1 MLKLTI
7 LKICI
12 ILILSFSK
20 HQYNQ
25 NCIKYYIQ
33 KEGYLMTIY
42 IIISF
47 LLATSLVVWIF
58 IWIDAGVGLRRID
71 RLEEEVPLRNGPL
84 VSIIIAARNE
94 EKGLKESLLSQFSQL
109 YQNIE
114 WILVNDRSTD
124 QTPVIMDEIKVNHG
138 NVSVIHIV
146 DLPQGWLGKNHA
158 LFVGS
163 KQAKGEFLLFTDADV
178 LFHKETVAKAIHYF
192 MRHEL
197 DHLTAAPNLHGQRLW
212 LNSFIAFFMF
222 GFSYFKRPWQANH
235 PRSKVGM
242 GIGAFNLVR
251 KDTYEKLGTHEV
263 IKMRPDDD
271 LMLGK
276 KMKMNGYKQRI
287 VTALPLLEVE
297 WYSTLKEAL
306 IGLEKNTFAGLHY
319 RLSMVLFAIFGV
331 FVSQVLPFITLF
343 SSNLTLFS
351 LSIGNILMLAI
362 VYSLIIKRMTTYSP
376 WMFLIFP
383 ITAILFVYS
392 IIRASFLTFV
402 RGGII
407 WRGTKYRLKDL
418 RNKDL

>member
-1 MLKLTI
+1 
-7 LKICI
+7 
-12 ILILSFSK
+12 
-20 HQYNQ
+20 
-25 NCIKYYIQ
+25 
-33 KEGYLMTIY
+33 MTLY
-42 IIISF
+42 IIISL
-47 LLATSLVVWIF
+47 LLATSLVVWIS
-58 IWIDAGVGLRRID
+58 ILIDAYVGLRRID
-71 RLEEEVPLRNGPL
+71 RLEKENSLRDGPL

-124 QTPVIMDEIKVNHG
+124 QTPVIMDEIQVHHKNVN
-138 NVSVIHIV
+138 VIHIA

-163 KQAKGEFLLFTDADV
+163 KKAKGEFLLFTDADV
-178 LFHKETVAKAIHYF
+178 LFHKEAVAKAIHYF
-192 MRHEL
+192 MRHKL

-235 PRSKVGM
+235 LRSKVGM

-251 KDTYEKLGTHEV
+251 KDTYENLGTHEV

-276 KMKMNGYKQRI
+276 KIKVKGYKQRI

-343 SSNLTLFS
+343 TNDFTLLS
-351 LSIGNILMLAI
+351 LSLGNILILAI
-362 VYSLIIKRMTTYSP
+362 CYSLIIRRMTTYSP

-383 ITAILFVYS
+383 LTAILFVYS
-392 IIRASFLTFV
+392 IIRASFLTFI

-418 RNKDL
+418 RKNDV

>member
-1 MLKLTI
+1 
-7 LKICI
+7 
-12 ILILSFSK
+12 
-20 HQYNQ
+20 
-25 NCIKYYIQ
+25 
-33 KEGYLMTIY
+33 MTLY
-42 IIISF
+42 TIISL
-47 LLATSLVVWIF
+47 LLATSLVVWIS
-58 IWIDAGVGLRRID
+58 ILIDAYIGLKRID
-71 RLEEEVPLRNGPL
+71 RLEKENSLRDGPL

-94 EKGLKESLLSQFSQL
+94 EKGLKTSLLSQFSQL

-124 QTPVIMDEIKVNHG
+124 QTPVIMDEIQVDHKNVN
-138 NVSVIHIV
+138 VIHIV

-163 KQAKGEFLLFTDADV
+163 KKAKGEFLLFTDADV
-178 LFHKETVAKAIHYF
+178 LFHKEAVAKAIHYF
-192 MRHEL
+192 MRHNL

-276 KMKMNGYKQRI
+276 KMKIKGYKQRI

-319 RLSMVLFAIFGV
+319 RLSMVFFAIFGV

-343 SSNLTLFS
+343 TNDFMLFS
-351 LSIGNILMLAI
+351 LSLSNIFLLAI
-362 VYSLIIKRMTTYSP
+362 CYSLIIRRMTTYSP

-383 ITAILFVYS
+383 LTAILFIYS
-392 IIRASFLTFV
+392 IIRASFLTFI

-418 RNKDL
+418 RKNDV

>member
-1 MLKLTI
+1 
-7 LKICI
+7 
-12 ILILSFSK
+12 
-20 HQYNQ
+20 
-25 NCIKYYIQ
+25 
-33 KEGYLMTIY
+33 MTLY
-42 IIISF
+42 TIISL
-47 LLATSLVVWIF
+47 LLATSLVVWIS
-58 IWIDAGVGLRRID
+58 ILIDAYIGLKRID
-71 RLEEEVPLRNGPL
+71 RLEKENSLRDGPL

-94 EKGLKESLLSQFSQL
+94 EKGLKTSLLSQFSQL

-124 QTPVIMDEIKVNHG
+124 QTPVIMDEIQVDHKNVN
-138 NVSVIHIV
+138 VIHIV

-163 KQAKGEFLLFTDADV
+163 KKAKGEFLLFTDADV
-178 LFHKETVAKAIHYF
+178 LFHKEAVAKAIHYF
-192 MRHEL
+192 MRHNL

-276 KMKMNGYKQRI
+276 KMKIKGYKQRI
-287 VTALPLLEVE
+287 VTALLLLEVE

-319 RLSMVLFAIFGV
+319 RLSMVFFAIFGV

-343 SSNLTLFS
+343 TNDFILFS
-351 LSIGNILMLAI
+351 LSLSNILLLAI
-362 VYSLIIKRMTTYSP
+362 CYSLIIRRMTTYSP

-383 ITAILFVYS
+383 LTAILFIYS
-392 IIRASFLTFV
+392 IIRASFLTFI

-418 RNKDL
+418 RKNDV